1 MAAGPFPPPDRLY
14 DKAPCGLLLADADGV
29 VLAANDTIARW
40 LQCEPEALAGRRFP
54 DLLTMGGRIFH
65 QTHIAPLLRMQ
76 GSVSEVKLEMRCPD
90 GGTIPVMVNA
100 ALQVHG
106 DRTLLQVAVFVAAD
120 RHKYERELLA
130 QRQRAEAL
138 LALHEED
145 QRTIAAAQAQAEER
159 ARFAE
164 RMVGIVSHDLRNPLA
179 TITMGVTV
187 LGMGGLSDEQRAV
200 LKRIERGTQRAE
212 RLISDLLDVTQAR
225 LGRGLA
231 LRKSRIDLHEV
242 IAEATAEWSAVF
254 VEHRLVHTRSGP
266 GEADA
271 DPERIVQAIGNLVR
285 NAVAYG
291 AADVPIT
298 IGTAGDSDAF
308 RLSVHNGGEPIEPT
322 QLATLFEPMVRGSD
336 ATQHSQQGLGLGLY
350 IVRAIATAHDGSVE
364 VRSDA
369 AGGTRFTLALPRPAP
384 AAPAPHAD
392 DTDGTSHS

>member
-14 DKAPCGLLLADADGV
+14 DDAPCGLLLADADGV
-29 VLAANDTIARW
+29 LLAVNNTLARW
-40 LQCEPEALAGRRFP
+40 LQCEAAQLVGRRFP

-76 GSVSEVKLEMRCPD
+76 GSVSEVKLEMRCPN
-90 GGTIPVMVNA
+90 GTAFPVIVNA
-100 ALQVHG
+100 VQRMHDG
-106 DRTLLQVAVFVAAD
+106 RPLLQFAVFVAAD

-164 RMVGIVSHDLRNPLA
+164 RMVAIVSHDLRNPLG

-187 LGMGGLSDEQRAV
+187 LGMGALSDEQRTV

-212 RLISDLLDVTQAR
+212 RLIADLLDVTQAR
-225 LGRGLA
+225 LGRGLT
-231 LRKSRIDLHEV
+231 LRRSRVNLHDV

-254 VEHRLVHTRSGP
+254 AERRIVHARSGP
-266 GEADA
+266 GECEV
-271 DPERIVQAIGNLVR
+271 DPERIVQAVGNLVR

-291 AADVPIT
+291 AVDTPVTVA
-298 IGTAGDSDAF
+298 TAGDSDAF
-308 RLSVHNGGEPIEPT
+308 RLSVHNGGEPIPPE
-322 QLATLFEPMVRGSD
+322 QLSTLFEPMVRGPD
-336 ATQHSQQGLGLGLY
+336 ATEHSQQGLGLGLY
-350 IVRAIATAHDGSVE
+350 IVRAIATAHEGSVE

-369 AGGTRFTLALPRPAP
+369 ASGTRFTLVLP
-384 AAPAPHAD
+384 AAGDLAPGA
-392 DTDGTSHS
+392 TPP